1 LVFCSEHANHI
12 SHFPIPTSTPPLFP
26 IPPSIPPMS
35 NQLGISST
43 QIPSLVEGVRLLY
56 FK

>member
-43 QIPSLVEGVRLLY
+43 QMPSLVEGVRLLY

>member
-1 LVFCSEHANHI
+1 
-12 SHFPIPTSTPPLFP
+12 
-26 IPPSIPPMS
+26 MS

-43 QIPSLVEGVRLLY
+43 QMPSLVEGVRLFS

>member
-1 LVFCSEHANHI
+1 
-12 SHFPIPTSTPPLFP
+12 
-26 IPPSIPPMS
+26 MS